1 MCTLLQRSQPVVL
14 AMLGL
19 TTLDNIAQLGVQA
32 TSLTDS
38 PQEQQNQTA
47 KILITLII
55 TLAVSLLTCNSV
67 QMRLQYAFYTAVAQ
81 MWQGLAYMLSCL
93 TRQTPA
99 PMEIDHEGPATI
111 TKVQY
116 ASICPECHE
125 GSSVSTE
132 NVGKTSQNW
141 HCAFKYQGM
150 DLGPCSRL
158 FQASP
163 ENSDKH
169 GSVIKCSFVAK
180 QSTKTVSLLKRNSSQ
195 TLRHS

>member
-125 GSSVSTE
+125 GS
-132 NVGKTSQNW
+132 NV
-141 HCAFKYQGM
+141 
-150 DLGPCSRL
+150 
-158 FQASP
+158 
-163 ENSDKH
+163 
-169 GSVIKCSFVAK
+169 
-180 QSTKTVSLLKRNSSQ
+180 
-195 TLRHS
+195 